1 MVGLESW
8 YILVPAILIGVV
20 VAALLLM
27 WLWNTTLPELFGFK
41 DVTLWQALKILIIST
56 ILTGGGS
63 SILSYTTENTIT
75 NDNATIETR
84 IQFGFP

>member
-63 SILSYTTENTIT
+63 SILS
-75 NDNATIETR
+75 
-84 IQFGFP
+84 